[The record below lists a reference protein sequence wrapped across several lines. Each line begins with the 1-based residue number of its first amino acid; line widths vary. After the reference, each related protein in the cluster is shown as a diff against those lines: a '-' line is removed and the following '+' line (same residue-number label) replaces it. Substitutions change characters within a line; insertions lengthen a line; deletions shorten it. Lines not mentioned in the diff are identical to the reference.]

1 MSYVSP
7 ISGISSILVC
17 GKLVRLAGA
26 DMVIYPGPY
35 GKVPTFIKEKYIRVA
50 KYLRAP
56 MNGLKQTLPCP
67 SGGNTVLKVPKLI
80 SDLGVDIGI
89 AAGGAV
95 HAHPLGSRAGAKTL
109 RQAIEAG
116 DFL

>member
-1 MSYVSP
+1 
-7 ISGISSILVC
+7 
-17 GKLVRLAGA
+17 
-26 DMVIYPGPY
+26 
-35 GKVPTFIKEKYIRVA
+35 
-50 KYLRAP
+50 
-56 MNGLKQTLPCP
+56 
-67 SGGNTVLKVPKLI
+67 VLKVPKLI